1 MRLSTNL
8 DFSICN
14 ENNEENIVSSAWR
27 SIWRFILLVMG
38 IGALILI
45 LVLVGPLFL
54 SQFSLDLS

>member
-1 MRLSTNL
+1 M
-8 DFSICN
+8 
-14 ENNEENIVSSAWR
+14 SSAWR
-27 SIWRFILLVMG
+27 SIWGYILLIMG

>member
-8 DFSICN
+8 DFSIRS
-14 ENNEENIVSSAWR
+14 EKNEENIVSSVWR
-27 SIWRFILLVMG
+27 SIWGYILLIMG

-54 SQFSLDLS
+54 QHFNLDIS

>member
-8 DFSICN
+8 DFSIGN
-14 ENNEENIVSSAWR
+14 EKNEENIVSSVWR
-27 SIWRFILLVMG
+27 SIWGYILLVMG

-54 SQFSLDLS
+54 QHFNLDLS

>member
-1 MRLSTNL
+1 M

-14 ENNEENIVSSAWR
+14 EKNEENIVSSIWR
-27 SIWRFILLVMG
+27 SIWGYILLIMG

-54 SQFSLDLS
+54 QHFNLDLS